1 MLKRL
6 TSMEA
11 LTSVAELLG
20 AAMIAVGF
28 TLWWLPAGL
37 IVAGL
42 ELIGLG
48 WFLAPAPQ
56 PRRRR

>member
-1 MLKRL
+1 MLKRIA
-6 TSMEA
+6 SMEA
-11 LTSVAELLG
+11 LTSVAELVG
-20 AAMIAVGF
+20 AALIAVGMF
-28 TLWWLPAGL
+28 LWWVPAGF
-37 IVAGL
+37 IVTGL